1 MKKQQRLD
9 GGFRSPIEFVINTR
23 AIMKRKG
30 ERKMI
35 RVLSLDDLVRM
46 TKEEFSVAWEEGTI
60 HASVYESLGI
70 EWEPVDE
77 NEEIVFAI

>member
-1 MKKQQRLD
+1 
-9 GGFRSPIEFVINTR
+9 
-23 AIMKRKG
+23 
-30 ERKMI
+30 MI

-77 NEEIVFAI
+77 NEEIVFAIQTKENNKCYTMLIVFRNKYKGYNETKRRKL

>member
-9 GGFRSPIEFVINTR
+9 GGFRSPIGFAINTK

-35 RVLSLDDLVRM
+35 RVLSSDDLVRM
-46 TKEEFSVAWEEGTI
+46 TNEEFSVAWKEGTI
-60 HASVYESLGI
+60 HASVM
-70 EWEPVDE
+70 
-77 NEEIVFAI
+77 NR